1 MTNLYRLTVVIFLAL
16 IIAFFNMH
24 LKNLVTLNNIK
35 AKEDIYYCSSNKDC
49 VPKDCCHS
57 SECVNIKYK
66 PNCKGIVCTMEC
78 RTILDCGM
86 GYCACVNNKCIAIPL
101 K

>member
-1 MTNLYRLTVVIFLAL
+1 MVVLYRFAIVVLFASIV
-16 IIAFFNMH
+16 AFFNVYT
-24 LKNLVTLNNIK
+24 KNLKV
-35 AKEDIYYCSSNKDC
+35 KEDVYYCSSNMDC

-66 PNCKGIVCTMEC
+66 PNCKGIFCTMEC

-86 GYCACVNNKCIAIPL
+86 GYCSCINNKCTAVPL